1 MGKPSDLVQ
10 GTLDIL
16 RRISAAVTGG
26 IFVLCGTPGMPQVPA
41 TPPVF
46 NVASIKPS
54 DTTSAVG
61 IRRLPGGRF
70 VTSNTSLRLLITW
83 TYDIGDERLSA
94 APGWL
99 DSARFDISAKAP
111 KENPTLDELHSMMKS
126 LLADRFKL
134 RVHTATKD
142 LPMYTLVM
150 DKDGPKVH
158 VRDTAVAFNHDPFKM
173 TEAGRLTGTSVTA
186 DMLAKVLTNQLGHY
200 VQNNTGFKGSFDF
213 TLEWR
218 PDSAGPDDVRASMFT
233 AIREQLGFRLN
244 SGKGPVEVVMIDQIE
259 NHPTDN

>member
-1 MGKPSDLVQ
+1 MFD
-10 GTLDIL
+10 
-16 RRISAAVTGG
+16 
-26 IFVLCGTPGMPQVPA
+26 
-41 TPPVF
+41 
-46 NVASIKPS
+46 VASIKPS

-83 TYDIGDERLSA
+83 TYDIGDERLSG

-99 DSARFDISAKAP
+99 DSARFDISARAP
-111 KENPTLDELHSMMKS
+111 SENPTLDELHSMMKS
-126 LLADRFKL
+126 LLADRFRL

-142 LPMYTLVM
+142 LPMYMLGL
-150 DKDGPKVH
+150 DKNGPGIR
-158 VRDTAVAFNHDPFKM
+158 VRDKALPLNHDPFRM

-200 VQNNTGFKGSFDF
+200 VQNNTGFEGFFDF

-218 PDSAGPDDVRASMFT
+218 PDSGEPDDARASIFT

-244 SGKGPVEVVMIDQIE
+244 PGKGPVEVVIIDQIE
-259 NHPTDN
+259 NRPTDN